1 MGKLSYYLKVGQC
14 VTFTCQKNLLW
25 LRGLSDGYRDEPD
38 GLFINRPIPREVQ
51 HVGFAKIPFVSDER
65 AERLVYN

>member
-14 VTFTCQKNLLW
+14 VTFTCQKTAAAEGAEWW
-25 LRGLSDGYRDEPD
+25 LQGWARRALYKQASSEGGA
-38 GLFINRPIPREVQ
+38 
-51 HVGFAKIPFVSDER
+51 FAEIPFVSDEQ